1 MSLFTAMFIMAP
13 RRQREQ
19 IIQGYAL
26 MVMLAFLFV
35 CIIIVS
41 DYLNGTLTF
50 ENGDKFGDKVEM

>member
-26 MVMLAFLFV
+26 MAMLAFLFI

-41 DYLNGTLTF
+41 DYLNGTF
-50 ENGDKFGDKVEM
+50 GDKFGDKVEM

>member
-19 IIQGYAL
+19 IIESYAL
-26 MVMLAFLFV
+26 MVMLAFIFV

-41 DYLNGTLTF
+41 DYLNGTLTI
-50 ENGDKFGDKVEM
+50 ENGDKVEM

>member
-26 MVMLAFLFV
+26 MAMLAFLFI

-41 DYLNGTLTF
+41 DYLNGTF
-50 ENGDKFGDKVEM
+50 RDKVGDKVEM